1 MSVYYGECF
10 PACLWWRS
18 GRGGVILSRKCSDFP
33 AGFDYF
39 CSMNRR
45 NFCKALAAVAAM
57 AATAPASAAAMTGN
71 CGRRCRLTV
80 VRRMWVEDLQAR
92 YLDDPEAGPCPL
104 LNQGQSWLIDGPVE
118 AGIPPRGMCGRAWA
132 AIAPRLAESAGCA
145 ATADGGPRLLSCGD
159 PTRAVIFRVDYD
171 RV

>member
-1 MSVYYGECF
+1 
-10 PACLWWRS
+10 
-18 GRGGVILSRKCSDFP
+18 
-33 AGFDYF
+33 
-39 CSMNRR
+39 
-45 NFCKALAAVAAM
+45 M

-118 AGIPPRGMCGRAWA
+118 AGISPPSLFKHSAAPGKAGKSECRLCFVTKKEHERA
-132 AIAPRLAESAGCA
+132 
-145 ATADGGPRLLSCGD
+145 
-159 PTRAVIFRVDYD
+159 
-171 RV
+171 